1 MELFKFYDF
10 RFTLVNII
18 DVLLVAGIIHQL
30 YRLLKGSLAFN
41 MLIGLVTIYLFWV
54 IVRLFE
60 MPLLETIL
68 GEFTKVGFIAIL
80 IVFQQEIRKFL
91 LLIGK
96 GTFGNENK
104 SILRFLPWNW
114 KIEKSFN
121 TNFEDIVEACET
133 LAQSKTGALIVFSKT
148 SEMKFIGASGEW
160 IDANISK
167 RLIITIFNKK
177 SPLHDGAL
185 IIANSKIKAANAVLP
200 LSDNPDAQNKYGL
213 RHLAAIG
220 ITEQTD
226 AIALVVSEEKGTVAI
241 AKEGKMLEGMSSEK
255 MVRFLNKEFAGE
267 MVRVNKSA
275 AS

>member
-1 MELFKFYDF
+1 
-10 RFTLVNII
+10 
-18 DVLLVAGIIHQL
+18 
-30 YRLLKGSLAFN
+30 
-41 MLIGLVTIYLFWV
+41 
-54 IVRLFE
+54 
-60 MPLLETIL
+60 
-68 GEFTKVGFIAIL
+68 
-80 IVFQQEIRKFL
+80 
-91 LLIGK
+91 
-96 GTFGNENK
+96 
-104 SILRFLPWNW
+104 
-114 KIEKSFN
+114 
-121 TNFEDIVEACET
+121 
-133 LAQSKTGALIVFSKT
+133 LAQGKTGALIVFPKT

-241 AKEGKMLEGMSSEK
+241 AKAGKMLEGMSSEK
-255 MVRFLNKEFAGE
+255 MVVFLNKEFAGE

-275 AS
+275 TS

>member
-10 RFTLVNII
+10 KFTLINII
-18 DVLLVAGIIHQL
+18 DILLVAGIIHQL

-96 GTFGNENK
+96 GTFGSENK
-104 SILRFLPWNW
+104 SIFRFLPWNW
-114 KIEKSFN
+114 KIEKGFH
-121 TNFEDIVEACET
+121 TNFDDIVDACET
-133 LAQSKTGALIVFSKT
+133 LAQSNAGALIVFPKT

-167 RLIITIFNKK
+167 RLLMSIFNKT
-177 SPLHDGAL
+177 SPLHDGAT
-185 IIANSKIKAANAVLP
+185 IIANSKIKAVNAVLP
-200 LSDNPDAQNKYGL
+200 LSDNPEIQNKYGL
-213 RHLAAIG
+213 RHLSAIG

-226 AIALVVSEEKGTVAI
+226 AIALVVSEEKGTMAI
-241 AKEGKMLEGMSSEK
+241 AKGGKMYEGMSRQEI
-255 MVRFLNKEFAGE
+255 VEFLNREFASE
-267 MVRVNKSA
+267 MVRVDK
-275 AS
+275 